1 MCWLK
6 VFYEIAVIL
15 VPSSIHLAFLV
26 YFQQNIEEL
35 VIALTKVLGIAI
47 FASVASDRLQLAKKE
62 FRYLIELLFLLLQG
76 LLTVR
81 RHDCVRLKITI
92 LVRLVFL
99 HDLLILQLFLV
110 VLSRRGARFNVVRN
124 TGQKDFIKLC
134 NILLIPNL
142 DLVARVIN
150 DCF

>member
-35 VIALTKVLGIAI
+35 VIALTKVLGRAI

-76 LLTVR
+76 LLTV
-81 RHDCVRLKITI
+81 
-92 LVRLVFL
+92 
-99 HDLLILQLFLV
+99 
-110 VLSRRGARFNVVRN
+110 
-124 TGQKDFIKLC
+124 
-134 NILLIPNL
+134 
-142 DLVARVIN
+142 
-150 DCF
+150 